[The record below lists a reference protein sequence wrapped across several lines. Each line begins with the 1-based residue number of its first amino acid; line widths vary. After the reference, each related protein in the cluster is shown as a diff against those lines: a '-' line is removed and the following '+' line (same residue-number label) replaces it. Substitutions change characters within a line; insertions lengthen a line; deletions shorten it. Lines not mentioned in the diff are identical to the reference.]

1 MIRAI
6 LFDADKTL
14 YQIQSEPAYQALY
27 AFLEKKLNL
36 SAEKIRI
43 AHRAQVE
50 KVQSSKDPAKRDYA
64 FALTWALEHLDAAHA
79 ESLAQDALDL
89 FWKAIAANLTWEP
102 DILETMGVLKKKHRL
117 AIASDEFPENLE
129 HKLNRVFGKWQDFFE
144 FLITPRETGEMKP
157 STLYYQLALKKLELR
172 PSEVLVVGDSF
183 ERDIEP
189 ARAWGLQTLLIAEES
204 AHALVKCVRTLRKVP
219 TYLEN
224 LGA

>member
-1 MIRAI
+1 MIKAI

-172 PSEVLVVGDSF
+172 PSEVS
-183 ERDIEP
+183 
-189 ARAWGLQTLLIAEES
+189 AS
-204 AHALVKCVRTLRKVP
+204 AHCAKFLRT
-219 TYLEN
+219 
-224 LGA
+224 